1 MARHWRSRLNA
12 SAAPL
17 VLAKAASAGLFGQVT
32 VGVDPAKPVVKPE
45 DVVVRVR

>member
-1 MARHWRSRLNA
+1 MLPFLKKKSEA

-17 VLAKAASAGLFGQVT
+17 VLARAAAAQVFGQVT
-32 VGVDPAKPVVKPE
+32 VGVDPAKPVVKAS